1 MPAPQGRYKIGLHA
15 VGDATDPSD
24 VAAADAH
31 DAAALSVHVRE
42 LLPKHD
48 PKPVRMATCLYT
60 VTPDENFLIAH
71 SAGSAL
77 LVLQTVLPPLLRAD
91 GASSVVVEGG
101 THNPWAPPFEALERS
116 FAPVLAR
123 TGARL
128 ELVLDR
134 PGFYPAGG
142 GRVTAHIVPAVNARP
157 LELLERGAERS
168 RRAEAVI
175 AHLPEVV
182 GKRELEALGKRQP
195 WVREAG
201 TVLRMDSSAGP
212 GNLIHVTLAFDEI
225 TEVFTGFGEKGVRA
239 EDIGKQLGTEVALY
253 LTHGAPVGEHLA
265 DQLMV
270 PLALLAGGRYRATG
284 LSRHATTNAAVVNA
298 FLPDAVRTE
307 VDDER
312 GITVQV
318 GVP

>member
-1 MPAPQGRYKIGLHA
+1 
-15 VGDATDPSD
+15 
-24 VAAADAH
+24 
-31 DAAALSVHVRE
+31 
-42 LLPKHD
+42 
-48 PKPVRMATCLYT
+48 
-60 VTPDENFLIAH
+60 
-71 SAGSAL
+71 
-77 LVLQTVLPPLLRAD
+77 VLPPLLRAD

-201 TVLRMDSSAGP
+201 TVLRMNSSAGP
-212 GNLIHVTLAFDEI
+212 GNLIHDTLAFDEI

-318 GVP
+318 GVL